1 MSNSVLV
8 VDDDPVSIHLL
19 EIILQRS
26 GYRVLSALTGRS
38 GLELVMSKHPDVVI
52 IDDMLPG
59 MTGGEMCRQIKD
71 APELQHIPVI
81 LISAGMRVQD
91 RSYIKKV
98 GADYALAKPILPRD
112 VIEAIEN
119 ALTRT

>member
-1 MSNSVLV
+1 MSNSILV

-19 EIILQRS
+19 EIILQRG

-38 GLELVMSKHPDVVI
+38 GLELVASKRPDVVI

-71 APELQHIPVI
+71 SPEYHNTPVI

-91 RSYIKKV
+91 HAYVKKV

-112 VIEAIEN
+112 
-119 ALTRT
+119 